1 MIEAANGEIA
11 LQLAREG
18 GCRAIVSDLAM
29 PGMSGFELID
39 RLAEDPATAAIPVVI
54 RTSLPVSELNSD
66 SISSAAA
73 VFSKDG
79 HSIQAVVQRVA
90 TSVGVQSVSRDQ
102 LPRE

>member
-54 RTSLPVSELNSD
+54 RHRFRSPS
-66 SISSAAA
+66 
-73 VFSKDG
+73 
-79 HSIQAVVQRVA
+79 
-90 TSVGVQSVSRDQ
+90 
-102 LPRE
+102 